1 MVEGR
6 KGRVFGFLSFV
17 VFFFSQEWN
26 RLSFWPLGFLSP
38 SSYSVLADSA
48 IGGGEQRRC
57 RKTNKLEKNSIFSL
71 PYPSS
76 VVRGERFD
84 EDSNMRHP
92 AEGGKGGFRRGR

>member
-1 MVEGR
+1 MD
-6 KGRVFGFLSFV
+6 FCLLLY
-17 VFFFSQEWN
+17 FFFQERN

-38 SSYSVLADSA
+38 SFYSVLADSA

-71 PYPSS
+71 PYPPS

-92 AEGGKGGFRRGR
+92 AEGGKGGLPRGR